1 MTGRGSDMPDS
12 TQSSAQH
19 LPLVTMWE
27 TYGSG
32 AELIGPRIAEALGL
46 PFHGQAYSSEQ
57 LENEADAARHTGPFD
72 RFLTNFAD
80 EANISIGSGVS
91 GVRANAEA
99 DYEAKMENITVVQ
112 QQGEAGGVML
122 GRNGTVILGDRPN
135 TLHVKLDGP
144 FEARVRQA
152 VVRLGISLKQA
163 ERRARHEDDVRS
175 GMSRKMHYW
184 DPRDNDHY
192 DLVVNTQNLAED
204 TAVRIVLAS
213 LEAKTGHVAPA

>member
-1 MTGRGSDMPDS
+1 MSDS

-32 AELIGPRIAEALGL
+32 AEVIGRRVAEALGL
-46 PFHGQAYSSEQ
+46 PFHGQAFSSEE
-57 LENEADAARHTGPFD
+57 LEEEADAARSTGPFD
-72 RFLTNFAD
+72 RFLANFSD
-80 EANISIGSGVS
+80 EANLSIGDGVS

-99 DYEAKMENITVVQ
+99 DYEAKMENIKIVQ

-135 TLHVKLDGP
+135 TLHVKLDAP
-144 FEARVRQA
+144 FEARVRGA
-152 VVRLGISLKQA
+152 VVRLGVSQKQA
-163 ERRARHEDDVRS
+163 ERRARREDAVRA
-175 GMSRKMHYW
+175 GMSEKMHYW

-192 DLVVNTQNLAED
+192 DLVVNTQNLAEE
-204 TAVRIVLAS
+204 TAVRVIVAA
-213 LEAKTGHVAPA
+213 LEAKTGRVAPA